1 MAVVDVALARGAW
14 SRTVWMASGL
24 KFPDSLVGGAAVAR
38 DGGILMLVNGE
49 DSANSSVTE
58 AKLVDLSA
66 GIDRVIILG
75 GEATI
80 NQATANKIVSFVD

>member
-1 MAVVDVALARGAW
+1 
-14 SRTVWMASGL
+14 
-24 KFPDSLVGGAAVAR
+24 
-38 DGGILMLVNGE
+38 MLVNGE